1 MIKEMERG
9 VLQSR
14 YTLVVA
20 TPAYFQ
26 STFTEFENLLSQQ
39 LGLEQAKERLLVLM
53 RETCELSLRLS
64 YKLWL
69 PMMSDEDVEQNLP
82 RLADALRS
90 PLP

>member
-1 MIKEMERG
+1 LTKPLR
-9 VLQSR
+9 SR
-14 YTLVVA
+14 FKSNIA
-20 TPAYFQ
+20 HSPPACFQ
-26 STFTEFENLLSQQ
+26 SAFTEFENLQSQQ
-39 LGLEQAKERLLVLM
+39 LGLEQAKERLPVLM

-82 RLADALRS
+82 RLADALLA